1 MVKELESFDAP
12 DGLGPDDIVDLRTG
26 ATRRQIVTAALF
38 MVALFGVEVL
48 QPVAAAN
55 AENAWN
61 HPFSTRVRPIS
72 GYGYRIHPITGVRTL
87 HRGIDFAPAAGT
99 SIFAIGVGTV
109 ERIDY
114 SSGPGTF
121 GHSITIRHPDSDG
134 SNWRSLYAHMSSRSP
149 LSVGQQVDG
158 GTFVGAVGSSGDVT
172 GPHLHIEIRQ
182 NNTAIDPA
190 SRINDAPLAG
200 GSMAISQ
207 ADANLISQTIRG
219 AEWYTGNPSNGGETK
234 SVEGIYQGLLQTIIG
249 YGSRTENIEKMV
261 AGLGT
266 RLAQDATFINAV
278 ATATA
283 AKVKV
288 KA

>member
-1 MVKELESFDAP
+1 LDDENREMMRPVEI
-12 DGLGPDDIVDLRTG
+12 GPDDVVDARTG

-55 AENAWN
+55 AANSWY
-61 HPFSTRVRPIS
+61 HPFSTRVRITS

-87 HRGIDFAPAAGT
+87 HRGIDYAPAAGT
-99 SIFAIGVGTV
+99 SIFAVAEGTV
-109 ERIDY
+109 ERIDF
-114 SSGPGTF
+114 STGSGSF
-121 GHSITIRHPDSDG
+121 GNSITIRHADSDG
-134 SNWRSLYAHMSSRSP
+134 SQWRSLYAHMASRSP
-149 LSVGQQVDG
+149 LSVGQRVDS
-158 GTFVGAVGSSGDVT
+158 GTYVGAVGASGDVT

-182 NNTAIDPA
+182 DGTAIDPA
-190 SRINDAPLAG
+190 PLINDAPLAG

-207 ADANLISQTIRG
+207 ADANLISQTIRS
-219 AEWYTGNPSNGGETK
+219 AQWYTGNPANSGEVK
-234 SVEGIYQGLLQTIIG
+234 SVEGIYQGLLQTIVG
-249 YGSRTENIEKMV
+249 YGARTENIEKMV

-283 AKVKV
+283 AKVN
-288 KA
+288 A